1 MGIEDVI
8 RARARMPSAPDLPPS
23 YDSIVPQTCRPQQQN
38 YGNTASSQ
46 ELVLVPRQSPP
57 QYSTVFHSSQPIIL
71 PGQPVSQQQ
80 IIYTQPQPML
90 ILPGQPMSAMEYV
103 NYQPTLGAAPIVIQP
118 GAPQLRRHFTTL
130 SRLGKLLG
138 EMRWMAVLAPVPGCP
153 PGLEPLRGLK
163 KITLRQ
169 KHELVE
175 YDLIY
180 AVKRYAIE
188 NQRGEHVFLATGKP
202 EPATGWGPIR
212 GHRIIVLD
220 AYNRIPFTITCPFR
234 EDRLSCCA
242 SLDCCKQQTTVRG
255 SGETFGTIRTGQAC
269 CATKLTIADRQGK
282 KIINIDGSP
291 CLNRCCFDVD
301 YPLISATDYSTLG
314 QITRKY
320 RADGDSCRPDSC
332 SARDRGHEMFEIEF
346 PSDLSVRTKA
356 TIIGACI
363 MIDFLDFES
372 TKTRSAH

>member
-8 RARARMPSAPDLPPS
+8 RARALVPTAPEQPPS
-23 YDSIVPQTCRPQQQN
+23 YDSIVPQTSRPQQQN
-38 YGNTASSQ
+38 YIYTASSQ
-46 ELVLVPRQSPP
+46 ELVLVPGQAP
-57 QYSTVFHSSQPIIL
+57 QYSAVFHSSQPIIL

-90 ILPGQPMSAMEYV
+90 VLPGQPLSGMEYV
-103 NYQPTLGAAPIVIQP
+103 AYQPALGASPIVIQP
-118 GAPQLRRHFTTL
+118 GAPQLQ
-130 SRLGKLLG
+130 
-138 EMRWMAVLAPVPGCP
+138 MRWIAVFAPVSGCP
-153 PGLEPLRGLK
+153 PGLEPLRSLK
-163 KITLRQ
+163 RITLRQ

-175 YDLIY
+175 YDRIY

-188 NQRGEHVFLATGKP
+188 NQRGEHIFLATGKP
-202 EPATGWGPIR
+202 EPATGWDPVR
-212 GHRIIVLD
+212 GYRIIVLD
-220 AYNRIPFTITCPFR
+220 ARNRIPFTITCPFH

-255 SGETFGTIRTGQAC
+255 SGETFGTIRTDQAC
-269 CATKLTIADRQGK
+269 CATKLTIADGQGK
-282 KIINIDGSP
+282 KIINIKGSP

-320 RADGDSCRPDSC
+320 RADGDGCRSESCG
-332 SARDRGHEMFEIEF
+332 ARDRDHEMFEIEF
-346 PSDLSVRTKA
+346 PYDLSVRTKA

-372 TKTRSAH
+372 NKRNNSH